1 MNYNRLITLFSCL
14 AAALCGMASSPD
26 TVKVIDHP
34 DKVVQGHTGHGTK
47 FLDTRAQKSKKMM

>member
-34 DKVVQGHTGHGTK
+34 DKVVQ
-47 FLDTRAQKSKKMM
+47 DTRAMARSF